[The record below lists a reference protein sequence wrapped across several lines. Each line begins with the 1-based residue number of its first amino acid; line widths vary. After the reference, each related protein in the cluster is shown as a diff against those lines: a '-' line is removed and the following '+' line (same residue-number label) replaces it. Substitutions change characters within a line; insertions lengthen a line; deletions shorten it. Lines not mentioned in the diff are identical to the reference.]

1 MLTSEHLNE
10 IFSYLDEQER
20 LTRANL
26 IGIGIV
32 CGMEITL
39 TDGSSGKAIHVSKG
53 CGITSLGYLVFVPD
67 MQLVSYRAYTI
78 PNKSDYPEFK
88 DYPLWELFQ
97 AGEKNPVMLGA
108 DPQEPL
114 FLVDKVVLLFLELKK
129 QSLRNCSLK
138 NCDDK
143 GSSVTVSIKPL
154 LIKRG
159 DMELIIKRAN
169 GLNSKLTS
177 SDIES
182 VLLEKLHLP
191 DICLPR
197 FDVPNSRPA
206 TSNNIYLS
214 FLKVFNTSQLAEK
227 TATALSAAYTAFKP
241 LLGEVFP
248 TDPFVTD
255 SNGSFLDAVS
265 FLDTA
270 PTTSAQ
276 VRFLQYYYDL
286 FDDLLRAYNEFRWK
300 GAELFCA
307 CCPQEGVFPHHL
319 MLGLLY
325 PENQPVIYRQNFLVS
340 PAIGDCSERSR
351 EVVQLFRR
359 MVEMTQS
366 FTNEPGLLPIIK
378 ALFFNVTTDS
388 QVRITPSI
396 FGGGPLSDK
405 AIPYYYR
412 QNGTPPL
419 YQLWSSEK
427 TRRNRANQNLSYRV
441 YEYPAVVP
449 DFVRNPLGYDLE
461 PYNFLRIEGHL
472 GKNYQIVLRTLLSCK
487 TQYRLPVEVIALR
500 SGVYDETQTIDLSK
514 ESTRFQD
521 LEALYDALR
530 EEVLTTLTEGIRYL
544 YDVQIAESKLSSG
557 TPAHALLKT
566 HAPNYTYPAGSAGA
580 WYEKHLTLFQP
591 RPYIDVDQNRIDKNA
606 LLTVYCFL
614 FSGTTAGSSELPES
628 FYAHAVSI
636 YYFSKLSEI
645 LPATLDALA
654 FADFENK
661 YQDLLSLL
669 RYFRSEAVATI
680 SEQFQIFIP
689 QEDLID
695 HFDDVLFSCKLD
707 PIKSIHDEYI
717 RRLGELKKKQFLNR
731 FLQDHPGIQH
741 KAGVPLGGTF
751 IIVYHQNPAPQLV
764 FDKNVITNVARA
776 VPDTP
781 KAVALSGNTA
791 EKSVMDNATETGLNS
806 QVFVKSV
813 LGAQGFSKVALAD
826 AIGRISSNKALALD
840 QDIRFVLG
848 SLIDQNPDL
857 NLELPTLT
865 FIDPASKIISTTVNE
880 LEDGIVIA
888 DFFLPYLISSDG
900 AAVQFVLP
908 KIAPTFSVK
917 IGCPNVEG
925 FSTVDVEVRG
935 GLPPYSIKVGQ
946 KNYQPLES
954 PLSLKSGDYTLVI
967 RDDDNTESAL
977 KTIIVPSRITIAD
990 PIYECSKDSGS
1001 YTATLSISGGTP
1013 PYRVNGTDI
1022 PGNDYTT
1029 KPIESGTG
1037 VGIEVVD
1044 SRHCS
1049 VKTEV
1054 SHICVK
1060 PPIFNVVIG
1069 CPNSDGFSSV
1079 DVEVKGGSPPYTIKI
1094 DDQDYQELK
1103 DIFLKAGTHNL
1114 MVRDA
1119 ENRDSAPKTIIVP
1132 SRISIGDPI
1141 YECNKD
1147 SSSYTATLSI
1157 SGGTPPY
1164 RVNGTDIPGNEY
1176 TSKPIESGKT
1186 GDIEIVDSHDC
1197 SYKTEVSH
1205 TCCDLPCAGIALRRG
1220 YRFWLPEPDANRR
1233 YMKCTLKI
1241 EAFSFEFLNGKTIET
1256 IDISS
1261 KINRIVQIVNP
1272 DDLNKNFE
1280 GLVVDWLQQINTLIV
1295 KESGREDWLTL
1306 VFRQSVAPEP
1316 GKLGILWIEY
1326 FECLNFNIQISS
1338 NFNRGDLTE
1347 SLSFTYNREGTLMK
1361 GLSGEIVTI
1370 PAFDHVKTDKCKN
1383 TPPESLCRDN
1393 PPDFMLEKIN
1403 VEWSANTVTL
1413 SAMSSGKDKPIAY
1426 LWEVQDAKPAM
1437 ANLGKA
1443 SFTFTGNS
1451 SGTKSVSVTAF
1462 FADNGCR
1469 VILKETID
1477 VRL

>member
-1 MLTSEHLNE
+1 MKSTQENYPIFEANQVLTSEHLNE
-10 IFSYLDEQER
+10 IFNYLDEQER

-32 CGMEITL
+32 CGLEIKL
-39 TDGSSGKAIHVSKG
+39 TDGSSGKAIQVSKG
-53 CGITSLGYLVFVPD
+53 CGITSSGYLVVVPD

-78 PNKSDYPEFK
+78 PNKTDYPEFK
-88 DYPLWELFQ
+88 EYPLWELFQ
-97 AGEKNPVMLGA
+97 AVEKNSVILGE
-108 DPQEPL
+108 DPEYPR
-114 FLVDKVVLLFLELKK
+114 FLDDKAVLLFLELKK
-129 QSLRNCSLK
+129 QSLRNCSPK

-159 DMELIIKRAN
+159 DLELIIKSAN
-169 GLNSKLTS
+169 GLDSKLTS

-182 VLLEKLHLP
+182 LLLEKLHLP

-197 FDVPNSRPA
+197 FDVPNSSLA
-206 TSNNIYLS
+206 TSNNMYLS
-214 FLKVFNTSQLAEK
+214 FLKVFNTGQLAGK

-241 LLGEVFP
+241 LLREAFP

-255 SNGSFLDAVS
+255 SPGSFLDTVS
-265 FLDTA
+265 FLDQA

-286 FDDLLRAYNEFRWK
+286 FDDLLRAYNEFRWM

-307 CCPQEGVFPHHL
+307 CCPQEGAFPHHL

-325 PENQPVIYRQNFLVS
+325 PENQPVIYRQNFLAS
-340 PAIGDCSERSR
+340 PATGDCSERSR
-351 EVVQLFRR
+351 DVVQLFRR

-366 FTNEPGLLPIIK
+366 FTNEPGLLPKIK
-378 ALFFNVTTDS
+378 TLVFKVTTDS
-388 QVRITPSI
+388 QVRITPSTL
-396 FGGGPLSDK
+396 GGGSLSDK

-441 YEYPAVVP
+441 NEYHSVVP

-472 GKNYQIVLRTLLSCK
+472 GKNYQIVLRTLLSYK
-487 TQYRLPVEVIALR
+487 TQYRLPIDVVALR
-500 SGVYDETQTIDLSK
+500 SGVYDESQTIDLSK
-514 ESTRFQD
+514 ESARFQD

-557 TPAHALLKT
+557 TPAHSLLKT

-591 RPYIDVDQNRIDKNA
+591 RPYIDVDQNKIDKNA
-606 LLTVYCFL
+606 LVTVYCSL
-614 FSGTTAGSSELPES
+614 FSGTTAGSGELPES

-669 RYFRSEAVATI
+669 RYFRSEAVGTI

-695 HFDDVLFSCKLD
+695 HFDEVLFSCKLD

-751 IIVYHQNPAPQLV
+751 IIVYHQDPAPQLV
-764 FDKNVITNVARA
+764 LQKNVTPYVARA

-781 KAVALSGNTA
+781 KAVPLSGDTA
-791 EKSVMDNATETGLNS
+791 EKSAIETAAETGRTS
-806 QVFVKSV
+806 QLLEKSV
-813 LGAQGFSKVALAD
+813 SGAQGFNRVALAD

-848 SLIDQNPDL
+848 SLLDQNPDL
-857 NLELPTLT
+857 NVELPTFTL
-865 FIDPASKIISTTVNE
+865 IDPVSKIISSTVNE

-888 DFFLPYLISSDG
+888 DFFLPYLISSNG

-908 KIAPTFSVK
+908 KIPPTFSVK
-917 IGCPNVEG
+917 TGCPNVDG
-925 FSTVDVEVRG
+925 FSAVDVEVTG
-935 GLPPYSIKVGQ
+935 GLPPYRIKVGNQ
-946 KNYQPLES
+946 NYQPLES
-954 PLSLKSGDYTLVI
+954 PLFLKSGDYTLVI
-967 RDDDNTESAL
+967 RDDDNTESAPQ
-977 KTIIVPSRITIAD
+977 TIIVPSR
-990 PIYECSKDSGS
+990 
-1001 YTATLSISGGTP
+1001 LSIS
-1013 PYRVNGTDI
+1013 
-1022 PGNDYTT
+1022 
-1029 KPIESGTG
+1029 
-1037 VGIEVVD
+1037 
-1044 SRHCS
+1044 
-1049 VKTEV
+1049 
-1054 SHICVK
+1054 
-1060 PPIFNVVIG
+1060 
-1069 CPNSDGFSSV
+1069 
-1079 DVEVKGGSPPYTIKI
+1079 
-1094 DDQDYQELK
+1094 
-1103 DIFLKAGTHNL
+1103 
-1114 MVRDA
+1114 
-1119 ENRDSAPKTIIVP
+1119 
-1132 SRISIGDPI
+1132 DPV

-1147 SSSYTATLSI
+1147 FSAYTATISI

-1176 TSKPIESGKT
+1176 TTKPIESGKR
-1186 GDIEIVDSHDC
+1186 GDIEIVDSHNC
-1197 SYKTEVSH
+1197 SYKTEVIH

-1220 YRFWLPEPDANRR
+1220 YRFWLPDPDANRR
-1233 YMKCTLKI
+1233 YTKCTLKI
-1241 EAFSFEFLNGKTIET
+1241 EAFSFEFINGKT

-1261 KINRIVQIVNP
+1261 KINQIVQIVNP

-1280 GLVVDWLQQINTLIV
+1280 GVVVDWLQQINTLIV
-1295 KESGREDWLTL
+1295 KESGREDWLTMA
-1306 VFRQSVAPEP
+1306 FRQSVAPEP

-1326 FECLNFNIQISS
+1326 FECLTFNIQISS
-1338 NFNRGDLTE
+1338 NFQRGDVTE
-1347 SLSFTYNREGTLMK
+1347 RLSFTYNREGTFLK
-1361 GLSGEIVTI
+1361 SLSGEIITI

-1383 TPPESLCRDN
+1383 TPPESLYQDN

-1403 VEWSANTVTL
+1403 VEWSGDTVTL
-1413 SAMSSGKDKPIAY
+1413 SVMSSGKDKPVAY
-1426 LWEVQDAKPAM
+1426 LWEVQDGKPAM

-1443 SFTFTGNS
+1443 SFTFTGNR
-1451 SGTKSVSVTAF
+1451 SGTKSISVTAF

-1469 VILKETID
+1469 VILNETIA
-1477 VRL
+1477 VRLL